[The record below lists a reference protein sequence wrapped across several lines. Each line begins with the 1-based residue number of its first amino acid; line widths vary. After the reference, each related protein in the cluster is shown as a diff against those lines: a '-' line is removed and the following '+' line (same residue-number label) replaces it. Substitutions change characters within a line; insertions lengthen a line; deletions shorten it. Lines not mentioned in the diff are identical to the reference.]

1 MMKTMNAPLAGLLAL
16 AALASGCATPYSDA
30 PLATNFE
37 TTKQRKLQ
45 TAAHWT
51 TIAQDVAEQLAGK
64 VPQGS
69 ALFVSLPQQRTP
81 FERAFAGQLTTSLI
95 GAGYAVLKSPEGA
108 LLVEVDTQA
117 VRFTPERPHHRYVG
131 ASALAGGV
139 WALHEVDV
147 LSAGGWGLLAL
158 GAGDAL
164 TWFRSEFATGATPR
178 TEILINT
185 SVSDANRYLARNTSV
200 YYVAEDDHASAFNS
214 LYAPPPA
221 IPIKTFQ
228 VKGGEQ

>member
-1 MMKTMNAPLAGLLAL
+1 MV
-16 AALASGCATPYSDA
+16 D
-30 PLATNFE
+30 
-37 TTKQRKLQ
+37 
-45 TAAHWT
+45 
-51 TIAQDVAEQLAGK
+51 QLAGS

-69 ALFVSLPQQRTP
+69 PLFVSSPAQRTQ
-81 FERAFAGQLTTSLI
+81 FERAFASQLMTSLAQ
-95 GAGYAVLKSPEGA
+95 AGYTVMKRPEGA

-117 VRFTPERPHHRYVG
+117 VRFTPERPRHRYVG

-158 GAGDAL
+158 GANDAL

-178 TEILINT
+178 TEILVNT

-214 LYAPPPA
+214 LYAPPPV
-221 IPIKTFQ
+221 IPVKTLQ
-228 VKGGEQ
+228 